1 MKLGDVAEIIM
12 GQSPKGETYNTEG
25 IGVPLLNGPTEFGPS
40 HPDPASWTTAPT
52 KICEQSDLLFCV
64 RGSTT
69 GRMNWADQP
78 YCLGRGV
85 AAFRAKSN
93 NREDTR
99 FIYHQL
105 QLRLPALLANAS
117 GSVFPNLSA
126 KDFQA
131 FEIDWPDKPE
141 RFTIARLL
149 GLLDDKIDLTR
160 IIHDAA

>member
-12 GQSPKGETYNTEG
+12 GQSPKGEPYNTEG